1 LNNNYSF
8 LIDLVIN
15 QHLYPKIPKYVEDWI
30 HEQLNM
36 CWQSDPIAKPSIEEV
51 LDSFLGNLAK
61 LKNYEEFAK
70 EKFGQKFRK

>member
-1 LNNNYSF
+1 
-8 LIDLVIN
+8 
-15 QHLYPKIPKYVEDWI
+15 
-30 HEQLNM
+30 M